1 MRIHLDPP
9 TMGGAVQEAGAAGQE
24 LIEVALKDP
33 SRLQSRAIAP
43 DLTRQN
49 TMILS
54 QMEIL
59 AASGA
64 DYL

>member
-1 MRIHLDPP
+1 VRIHLDPP

-24 LIEVALKDP
+24 LIEVALKEP
-33 SRLQSRAIAP
+33 SRQSRAIAP